1 MTKIIFAVAGA
12 TLILATPAL
21 AAERHSTTGPTIPHV
36 YSGGFDQGTDPS
48 PLVRLDLLR
57 DPRSG
62 Q

>member
-1 MTKIIFAVAGA
+1 MTKIIFAIAGA
-12 TLILATPAL
+12 ALVLTTPAL
-21 AAERHSTTGPTIPHV
+21 AAQGHQSTGPTFPHV

-48 PLVRLDLLR
+48 GLVRLDLLR